1 MHDKPTGF
9 LGKLV
14 SEISE
19 PADIH
24 HHVTANRTYYKTKS
38 KSVVFDP
45 ENTGKLQS
53 PLILG
58 KMNKTAKD
66 IRQHKLKEYTIARK
80 MGLNIPQTETLG
92 NPYTMDRSWIAKP
105 ATGSMSHALTIDDFM
120 AHNPIHHDLVNY
132 KVQKKALGPLKGN
145 AYYKSDAKLS
155 HHPGVKRYH
164 VEQALKHPDRY
175 VRQKKLDIA
184 KEYRVHMIGGEPMG
198 VSSARHS
205 VRQFFLNRNKPAEV
219 AATKMLKR
227 VDPKLKQNLLA
238 MDIVRTKKGGW
249 HVIETNP
256 GHDSGFLT
264 PTSGSAMDLRGPH
277 ALYKSV
283 TGRYSK
289 LVSGAGG
296 AAAAAGTGGAGLLL
310 TRKKAQSS

>member
-1 MHDKPTGF
+1 
-9 LGKLV
+9 
-14 SEISE
+14 
-19 PADIH
+19 
-24 HHVTANRTYYKTKS
+24 
-38 KSVVFDP
+38 
-45 ENTGKLQS
+45 
-53 PLILG
+53 
-58 KMNKTAKD
+58 
-66 IRQHKLKEYTIARK
+66 
-80 MGLNIPQTETLG
+80 
-92 NPYTMDRSWIAKP
+92 
-105 ATGSMSHALTIDDFM
+105 
-120 AHNPIHHDLVNY
+120 
-132 KVQKKALGPLKGN
+132 
-145 AYYKSDAKLS
+145 
-155 HHPGVKRYH
+155 
-164 VEQALKHPDRY
+164 
-175 VRQKKLDIA
+175 
-184 KEYRVHMIGGEPMG
+184 MIGGEPMG

-205 VRQFFLNRNKPAEV
+205 VRQFFLNRNRPAEV

-249 HVIETNP
+249 YVIETNP